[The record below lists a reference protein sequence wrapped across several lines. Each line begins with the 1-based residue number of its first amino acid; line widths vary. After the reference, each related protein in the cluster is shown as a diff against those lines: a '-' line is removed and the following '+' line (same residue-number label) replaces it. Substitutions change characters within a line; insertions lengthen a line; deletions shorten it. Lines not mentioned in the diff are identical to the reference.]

1 MSRAAVFFDRD
12 GTLIRDVEF
21 ASRPEQVE
29 LLPGAAE
36 AVRDLAQQ
44 GWFIVLVTNQSGIG
58 RGYFTPDD
66 YERVHRRLVELLE
79 EHDAR
84 LDASYH
90 CPHAPEEL
98 CDCRKP
104 GVGMFQQAAR
114 EHDLD
119 LTVSWCIGDRWR
131 DVAPAQALGATGLL
145 VQSEATPAEDLERAR
160 AAGML
165 ASSLNDVVRR
175 IGRAP

>member
-12 GTLIRDVEF
+12 GTLMRDVDF

-29 LLPGAAE
+29 LLPGAAD
-36 AVRDLAQQ
+36 AVRDLAQN
-44 GWFIVLVTNQSGIG
+44 GWYIVLVTNQSGIG
-58 RGYFTPDD
+58 RGLFTPDD
-66 YERVHRRLVELLE
+66 YERVHQRLIELLE
-79 EHDAR
+79 THGAR
-84 LDASYH
+84 LDATYH
-90 CPHAPEEL
+90 CPHAPDVN

-119 LTVSWCIGDRWR
+119 LTMSWCIGDRWR

-145 VQSEATPAEDLERAR
+145 VQSDATPAEDLERAR
-160 AAGML
+160 GAGML
-165 ASSLNDVVRR
+165 VPSLKDAVRR

>member
-12 GTLIRDVEF
+12 GTLMRDVDF

-29 LLPGAAE
+29 LMPGAAD
-36 AVRDLAQQ
+36 AVRTLSEN
-44 GWFIVLVTNQSGIG
+44 GWYIVLVTNQSGIG
-58 RGYFTPDD
+58 RGLFTPDD
-66 YERVHRRLVELLE
+66 YARVHARMVELL
-79 EHDAR
+79 ANQGAK
-84 LDASYH
+84 LDAAYH
-90 CPHAPEEL
+90 CPHAPDEE

-119 LTVSWCIGDRWR
+119 LTRSWCIGDRWR

-145 VQSEATPAEDLERAR
+145 VQSSATPADDLERAR
-160 AAGML
+160 GAGLLVPSL
-165 ASSLNDVVRR
+165 ADAVRR
-175 IGRAP
+175 ILNAP